1 MFSSFTRSFRAGRRP
16 SSSAATPWSPNT
28 DISPVAWIDA
38 SDSSNFSKS
47 GSTLI
52 GVTDKAGT
60 YTMDING
67 TPTVVDNGL
76 NSLSVFD
83 FDGSENIKSTT
94 YEAQVDGSGNH
105 WAIGVYLADTV
116 DNTKDSLWS
125 YETNQSPK
133 RDYAISASASN
144 NTFPGELDLDNLGSG
159 RISSTIGD
167 KKFWTTS
174 MSMDNWH
181 IVVAIFNKSG
191 NQIALRL
198 DGANA
203 FTPVNDYDN
212 SISTNQELRLMN
224 NRSGKK
230 LDGRLA
236 EFFAVA
242 DLPGTGG
249 TDITDVEKAEGYL
262 AHKWGLSSLLP
273 ALHPYKS
280 SAP

>member
-16 SSSAATPWSPNT
+16 AAAAADPWSPST
-28 DISPVAWIDA
+28 DITPVAWIDA

-47 GSTLI
+47 GSTLTS
-52 GVTDKAGT
+52 VTDKAGT

-125 YETNQSPK
+125 YETNQTPK

-242 DLPGTGG
+242 DIPGTGG

-262 AHKWGLSSLLP
+262 AHKWGLTSVLP
-273 ALHPYKS
+273 VSHPYKS
-280 SAP
+280 VAP

>member
-1 MFSSFTRSFRAGRRP
+1 MFSSFTRSFRAGKRP
-16 SSSAATPWSPNT
+16 ASTPSNPWSPST
-28 DISPVAWIDA
+28 DITPVAWIDA
-38 SDSSNFSKS
+38 SDTSNFSKS
-47 GSTLI
+47 GSTLTS
-52 GVTDKAGT
+52 VTDKTGT

-83 FDGSENIKSTT
+83 FDGSENIKSTS

-105 WAIGVYLADTV
+105 WAIGLYLADTV
-116 DNTKDSLWS
+116 NNNKDSLWS

-133 RDYAISASASN
+133 RDYAISSSAAN
-144 NTFPGELDLDNLGSG
+144 NTFPGELDLDNLSSG
-159 RISSTIGD
+159 RISTSIGD
-167 KKFWTTS
+167 KEHWTSS

-181 IVVAIFNKSG
+181 IVAVIFNKSG
-191 NQIALRL
+191 NQIAQRL

-212 SISTNQELRLMN
+212 SLSTNQELRLMV
-224 NRSGKK
+224 NRSGRK

-242 DLPGTGG
+242 GLPGSGG

-262 AHKWGLSSLLP
+262 AHKWGVSSLLP
-273 ALHPYKS
+273 VSHPYKS

>member
-1 MFSSFTRSFRAGRRP
+1 MFGSFTRSFRAGRRP
-16 SSSAATPWSPNT
+16 APAADPWSPST

-47 GSTLI
+47 GSTLT
-52 GVTDKAGT
+52 GVTDKTGT
-60 YTMDING
+60 YTMEING
-67 TPTVVDNGL
+67 TPTVVSSGL

-105 WAIGVYLADTV
+105 WAIGVYLADAV
-116 DNTKDSLWS
+116 DNNKDSLWS

-133 RDYAISASASN
+133 RDYAISSSAAN

-159 RISSTIGD
+159 RISTTIGD
-167 KKFWTTS
+167 KEPWTTS

-181 IVVAIFNKSG
+181 IVAVIFNKSG
-191 NQIALRL
+191 NQIAQRL

-212 SISTNQELRLMN
+212 SLSTNQELRLMV
-224 NRSGKK
+224 NRSGRK

-242 DLPGTGG
+242 DIPGTSG
-249 TDITDVEKAEGYL
+249 TDITDVLKAEGYL
-262 AHKWGLSSLLP
+262 AHKWGITSVLP
-273 ALHPYKS
+273 VSHPYKT